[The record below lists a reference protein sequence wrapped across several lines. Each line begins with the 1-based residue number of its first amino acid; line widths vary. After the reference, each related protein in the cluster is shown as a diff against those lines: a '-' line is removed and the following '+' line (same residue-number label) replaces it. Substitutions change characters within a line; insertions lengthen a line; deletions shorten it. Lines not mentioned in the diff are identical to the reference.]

1 MKTYSLLFSML
12 LAAPAAM
19 AQIYEYDGDLT
30 TPGIQN
36 GAGIW
41 SADASNPLHL
51 RWMFNDVYSAWD
63 NNGLALAEFGN
74 NTSANGGIITVSG
87 EIKTGGLLFNGLGTP
102 LGTSAYSFTGGT
114 LNLGEE
120 GLISVATGASGG
132 GAGTQWITFNSLL
145 KGNNLI
151 MQKADGSAIG
161 FVRMNAANA
170 DLTGTLTLRSAE
182 GASAGIYLSI
192 ASQNIIQSL
201 SRMDVRAGS
210 TFNTT
215 GTGLYTVPIS
225 IQGIGVSNYGS
236 MRIDSSNTTFSGP
249 ITLTGDARVHTHIN
263 TVNTVFSG
271 GIGEEGGSWSFART
285 AYSPVNTTAQLNAT
299 FTTPS
304 TYTGAT
310 QLGRVLNVFNTGETL
325 GTEGGLSIFDFA
337 AATAPETNLLYN
349 NTTLG
354 ELQLMGGMATVTTMH
369 LNGANY
375 LNNRQSFSGVSVVQG
390 STAITMSSGIGGS
403 MSLDMGAITRTGN
416 GVLAIQKAFDGE
428 ITANVGGVT
437 EGLIGTWATF
447 SRPEFKIAGWA
458 GMKEGIVGL
467 FDGELAYENSTSVS
481 NITGYTSSAHLKI
494 SGDSSTAVTFGSG
507 LTELGTLSMTDTEDA
522 RQLDLAGKTLRLGA
536 DGGIQITQGSQ
547 ALTVGTLGD
556 GSVFTAG
563 SADNTLGELMLTN
576 MSNNGNLTIN
586 SAIQNNGTGVVSL
599 VINGTGRTV
608 LNSANTFTG
617 TVSIQSGVLEV
628 SHGSALG
635 STGTAGIT
643 KVVTGA
649 SLNISGGITL
659 GETIQVNGHGVGMTG
674 AIRNL
679 SGDNTITPVVRMQST
694 TRFTSDS
701 GKLTFAGGLAAQIG
715 ATHYTFS
722 GSGDFEVR
730 GAITATTGIL
740 TKEGS
745 GTLTLLGTST
755 AAGATNINNGKLHLN
770 FDGTGAPATNILYS
784 GATVAGPLTMGGGA
798 LEATGKAGAAS
809 AQTFGAVTLNS
820 GSSTMSAIATGG
832 GSMGITFSTIA
843 RNVGATL
850 KFDLPTSGLIRTS
863 AGTDNAILSGAGGV
877 AYATV
882 GLNDWAATSAV
893 SGGLRNIIGLSSLNA
908 YTLSLGTGLSGHV
921 DIAAGVLS
929 TTLSAD
935 TTIQTLRFNQPQAT
949 SINNGE
955 ATRLLTTGGILV
967 TPAVGANTTTINTN
981 LRAPVGGSDLVIFQN
996 NTEAPLVLTGKVLN
1010 TVSTA
1015 GAAVATSLT
1024 KAGPGTLVMEFNSA
1038 YLAGDMTGSVRIQDG
1053 VFQLA
1058 KTALTPAVSYYLGP
1072 SVPFILG
1079 SGPNSGKFVLGRDNV
1094 PVTQYGGLRI
1104 EGTGTSNAV
1113 VGGSTALSTFFSY
1126 VGAVLD
1132 FRNGMIGGTETNE
1145 DNLNLQLSLGT
1156 LQLGPNNTF
1165 KGKTSILQNTIEVT
1179 TMADRGLPSSL
1190 GTGDFNAGTSIIDMA
1205 TQTTSAQNYNVL
1217 ATLRYIGSTDSVTN
1231 RQINVLNSDIPTDVI
1246 SVVAALE
1253 NTGTG
1258 TIKYTSPFTAGGTNI
1273 VDRVLRLGGTN
1284 RGGNEI
1290 FSFQDVSVNIKSRVE
1305 KVGIG
1310 TWVMTGPSTYSN
1322 GTMVNEGTLL
1332 VSNTIGSATGTGN
1345 VMVQYGAT
1353 IGGSGI
1359 IAPAMNNNIVLMGGS
1374 LQIGLDLPEAPSQTA
1389 SSLTIRTQGAGSFS
1403 AYYGSVF
1410 SFDLFSGAGLGDNT
1424 GDTASADLAIFSG
1437 TVVLDSGVA
1446 LRVSNPLGMANWN
1459 AGDQWRLFD
1468 WSGLSS
1474 PAMGEFTD
1482 YNLPALPSGMI
1493 WNTADLMTT
1502 GILSI
1507 TFVPEPSRA
1516 LFLLVGALALCSQRR
1531 RKISSN

>member
-1 MKTYSLLFSML
+1 MKTYALLLSVL
-12 LAAPAAM
+12 LAAPAAL
-19 AQIYEYDGDLT
+19 AQTYTFDGDLT

-41 SADASNPLHL
+41 SADATNAAHL
-51 RWMFNDVYSAWD
+51 RWFLNDAYSAWD
-63 NNGLALAEFGN
+63 NSGLARAQFGN
-74 NTSANGGIITVSG
+74 NTSVNGGIITVSG
-87 EIKTGGLLFNGLGTP
+87 EIKTSGLTFNTLGSP

-114 LNLGEE
+114 LNLGEG

-132 GAGTQWITFNSLL
+132 GAGTQWITFTSLL
-145 KGNNLI
+145 KGNNLTI
-151 MQKADGSAIG
+151 QKADGSAIG
-161 FVRMNAANA
+161 FVRMNALNA
-170 DLTGTLTLRSAE
+170 DLTGTLTLGSAT
-182 GASAGIYLSI
+182 GATAGIYLSI
-192 ASQNIIQSL
+192 GNQNIIPSL

-215 GTGLYTVPIS
+215 GTGIYTVPIS
-225 IQGIGVSNYGS
+225 IQGVGISHYGA

-271 GIGEEGGSWSFART
+271 GIGEVGGSWSFART
-285 AYSPVNTTAQLNAT
+285 AYSPVNTTAALNAT
-299 FTTPS
+299 FTAPS

-310 QLGRVLNVFNTGETL
+310 QLGRVLNVFNTVETL

-337 AATAPETNLLYN
+337 AASAPETNLLYN

-354 ELQLMGGMATVTTMH
+354 ELQLMGGMATVTAMH

-375 LNNRQSFSGVSVVQG
+375 LNNRQSFSGVNVVQG
-390 STAITMSSGIGGS
+390 STAITMSSGLGGS

-416 GVLAIQKAFDGE
+416 GVLAIQKAYHGE
-428 ITANVGGVT
+428 ITGTAHGAS

-447 SRPEFKIAGWA
+447 SRPEYKISGWA
-458 GMKEGIVGL
+458 GLKNGVVGIFEGDMV
-467 FDGELAYENSTSVS
+467 YEDSVEIS
-481 NITGYTSSAHLKI
+481 AHSSHSPTAHLKI
-494 SGDSSTAVTFGSG
+494 TSDSYSDVSFTEG
-507 LTELGTLSMTDTEDA
+507 LTELATISMTDKNIY
-522 RQLDLAGKTLRLGA
+522 RQLQLTDKTLRLGA
-536 DGGIQITQGSQ
+536 EGGIQITQGSHELNV
-547 ALTVGTLGD
+547 AGGVL
-556 GSVFTAG
+556 TAG
-563 SADNTLGELMLTN
+563 YADNTSGQLMLTN
-576 MSNNGNLTIN
+576 MSSHGNLTIN
-586 SAIQNNGTGVVSL
+586 SSIQNNGSGIVSL

-608 LNSANTFTG
+608 LNSENTFTG

-635 STGTAGIT
+635 STGATGLT
-643 KVVTGA
+643 KIVTGA
-649 SLNISGGITL
+649 ALNIAGGITL
-659 GETIQVNGHGVGMTG
+659 GETIQVNGHGIGLTG

-679 SGDNTITPVVRMQST
+679 YGDNTITPTVRMQST

-701 GKLTFAGGLAAQIG
+701 GKLTFAGGIAAQIG

-722 GSGDFEVR
+722 GNGDFEVR

-740 TKEGS
+740 TKEGQ

-755 AAGATNINNGKLHLN
+755 AAGATNINNGTVHLN
-770 FDGTGAPATNILYS
+770 FNGAGAPASNILYS
-784 GATVAGPLTMGGGA
+784 GTTVPGALVLGGGQ
-798 LEATGKAGAAS
+798 LQATGKADS
-809 AQTFGAVTLNS
+809 TSSQTFGNATLNS
-820 GSSTMSAIATGG
+820 GMSYISALSSGS
-832 GSMGITFSTIA
+832 GSMGITMGIIA
-843 RNVGATL
+843 RNVGGTL
-850 KFDLPTSGLIRTS
+850 QFDLPSLGAIRTS
-863 AGTDNAILSGAGGV
+863 AGTDNALLSGAGGV

-882 GLNDWAATSAV
+882 GLNDWAATSAA
-893 SGGLRNIIGLSSLNA
+893 SGGLRNIVGLSTLNA
-908 YTLSLGTGLSGHV
+908 YT
-921 DIAAGVLS
+921 AS
-929 TTLSAD
+929 TTTSLTGHANIAPNVTGTTLAAN
-935 TTIQTLRFNQPQAT
+935 TTIQTLRFNQAQST
-949 SINNGE
+949 TISNGE
-955 ATRLLTTGGILV
+955 TTTLLTTGGILV
-967 TPAVGANTTTINTN
+967 TPEVGANTTTISTN

-1038 YLAGDMTGSVRIQDG
+1038 YLVGDMTGSVRIQDG

-1058 KTALTPAVSYYLGP
+1058 KTALTPTVSYYLGP

-1094 PVTQYGGLRI
+1094 PVTQYGGLRT
-1104 EGTGTSNAV
+1104 EGSGTSNAV

-1132 FRNGMIGGTETNE
+1132 FRNGMIGGTGTNE

-1156 LQLGPNNTF
+1156 MQLGPNNTF

-1190 GTGDFNAGTSIIDMA
+1190 GTGDFNASTSVIDLA

-1231 RQINVLNSDIPTDVI
+1231 RQINVLNSDIATDVI
-1246 SVVAALE
+1246 TVVAALE

-1258 TIKYTSPFTAGGTNI
+1258 TIKYTSPITAGGTNA

-1290 FSFQDVSVNIKSRVE
+1290 VSFQDVSAVIKSRVE

-1310 TWVMTGPSTYSN
+1310 TWVMTGASTYSN

-1332 VSNTIGSATGTGN
+1332 VSNTAGSATGTGD
-1345 VMVQYGAT
+1345 VVVQYGALF
-1353 IGGSGI
+1353 GGAGR
-1359 IAPAMNNNIVLMGGS
+1359 IAPATNKSIVLMGGS
-1374 LQIGLDLPEAPSQTA
+1374 LQIGLDLPEAPSLTA
-1389 SSLTIRTQGAGSFS
+1389 STLTLQTQGTGSLAAF
-1403 AYYGSVF
+1403 YGSTF
-1410 SFDLFSGAGLGDNT
+1410 YFDLFSGAGLGDNS
-1424 GDTASADLAIFSG
+1424 GDTASADLAIISG
-1437 TVVLDSGVA
+1437 AVTVDSGVT
-1446 LRVSNPLGMANWN
+1446 LSVSNPLGMTSWN

-1474 PAMGEFTD
+1474 PVMGEFTD
-1482 YNLPALPSGMI
+1482 YNLPTLPSGMM
-1493 WNTADLMTT
+1493 WNTADLMST

-1507 TFVPEPSRA
+1507 TFIPEPSRA
-1516 LFLLVGALALCSQRR
+1516 VLLMIGGLVLLGQRR
-1531 RKISSN
+1531 RRSK